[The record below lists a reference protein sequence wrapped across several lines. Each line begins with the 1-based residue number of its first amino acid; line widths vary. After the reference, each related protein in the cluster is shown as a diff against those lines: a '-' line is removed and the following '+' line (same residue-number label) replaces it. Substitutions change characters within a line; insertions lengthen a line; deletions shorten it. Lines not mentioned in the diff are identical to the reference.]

1 MCGIVGI
8 LTFNEQSVISSQL
21 KVMTDTL
28 AHRGPDGEG
37 IWLNDSNSVG
47 LGHRRLSI
55 IDLSE
60 KAAQPFHYL
69 DRYTIIYNGE
79 IYNYIE
85 LRDELRKYGY
95 TFTTQSDTEVLV
107 AAYDKYGTE
116 MFRHLDGMFAF
127 AIWDNKEKKLFSARD
142 RFGEKPFYFFYEK
155 GNKFVFASEMKAMFN
170 VGITKTINKHMLYN
184 FIVHRL
190 EENPFDRSET
200 FFENI
205 FSLEPAH
212 YIVINQ
218 DGTFHK
224 QQYWQL
230 KSTINESITFEEAEN
245 RFTELFNLSIK
256 RRLRSDVPVGSS
268 LSGGLDSSAVVCSLH
283 KFRDP
288 NTSTQNTFS
297 ARFHDPIKDE
307 GSYMKIVVNATSVI
321 PHEVWIDEQ
330 ILIDDLDKIC
340 YYQEEPFGS
349 ASILAQWK
357 VMQLAKRKNV
367 TVLLDGQ
374 GADEILA
381 GYVHFFRP
389 YFTEL
394 YLNDQK
400 KLKYEL
406 KKYKDLRG
414 NDFDLGIK
422 FKLNA
427 RFPHLMLL
435 PGMIKRKFTNP
446 AYCKFMSKDFLH
458 DYKNETQP
466 FTSIPSLNEALLYSS
481 TVYGLDRLLRF
492 ADRNAMAHGRE
503 VRLPFLF
510 HELVEFIFTLPPSFK
525 IHNGWTKYLLRKSM
539 ESRLPSDITWRVS
552 KLGYEVPQDL
562 WMKRSHIAERVRN
575 SREFLTDEKI
585 FNPRFAS
592 IADDWIC
599 LITAAFLRSG

>member
-1 MCGIVGI
+1 MCGIAGI
-8 LTFNEQSVISSQL
+8 LMFNGQLVTSSQL
-21 KVMTDTL
+21 KVMTDSL

-37 IWLNDSNSVG
+37 SWLSESNSLG

-60 KAAQPFHYL
+60 KAAQPMHYF
-69 DRYTIIYNGE
+69 DRYSIVFNGE

-85 LRDELRKYGY
+85 LRDELRKSGY
-95 TFTTQSDTEVLV
+95 AFTTQSDTEVLL

-116 MFRHLDGMFAF
+116 MFQRLDGMFAF
-127 AIWDNKEKKLFSARD
+127 AIWDEKQKKLFCARD

-155 GNKFVFASEMKAMFN
+155 GNRFVFASEMKAIFKTGVTKIFN
-170 VGITKTINKHMLYN
+170 NHMLYN
-184 FIVHRL
+184 FLVHHL

-200 FFENI
+200 FFETI

-212 YIVINQ
+212 YLEISQ

-230 KSTINESITFEEAEN
+230 KATINESITVEEAEN
-245 RFTELFNLSIK
+245 KFTELFDLSIK

-268 LSGGLDSSAVVCSLH
+268 LSGGIDSSAVVCSLY
-283 KFRDP
+283 KFRDS
-288 NTSTQNTFS
+288 NSSTQNTFS
-297 ARFHDPIKDE
+297 ARFFDPLKDE
-307 GSYMKIVVNATSVI
+307 GSYMKMVINATLVI

-330 ILIDDLDKIC
+330 ILIDDMEKIC

-357 VMQLAKRKNV
+357 VMQLAKQENV

-394 YLNDQK
+394 YLHDPK
-400 KLKYEL
+400 RLKQEL
-406 KKYKDLRG
+406 KKYKELRG
-414 NDFDLGIK
+414 TNFDLDIK

-427 RFPHLMLL
+427 RFPDLMML
-435 PGMIKRKFTNP
+435 PGVMKRKLINP
-446 AYCKFMSKDFLH
+446 NYCKFMSKDFLH
-458 DYKNETQP
+458 AFKNEAQP
-466 FTSIPSLNEALLYSS
+466 FTLSQSLNDALLYSS
-481 TVYGLDRLLRF
+481 TTYGLDRLLRF
-492 ADRNAMAHGRE
+492 ADRNAMAFGRE

-510 HELVEFIFTLPPSFK
+510 HELVEFVFTLPPSFK
-525 IHNGWTKYLLRKSM
+525 IYNGWTKYILRKSM
-539 ESRLPSDITWRVS
+539 EKRLPSDITWRVS
-552 KLGYEVPQDL
+552 KLGYEPPQDIWL
-562 WMKRSHIAERVRN
+562 KRLHIAERIRN
-575 SREFLTDEKI
+575 SREFLIDEKI
-585 FNPRFAS
+585 LNPRFANM
-592 IADDWIC
+592 ADDWMC
-599 LITAAFLRSG
+599 LVTAAFLRSE

>member
-1 MCGIVGI
+1 MCGIAGI
-8 LTFNEQSVISSQL
+8 LMFNGDTVKSSQL
-21 KVMTDTL
+21 KVMTDSL
-28 AHRGPDGEG
+28 VHRGPDGEG
-37 IWLNDSNSVG
+37 CWLNDSNSIG
-47 LGHRRLSI
+47 FGHRRLSI

-60 KAAQPFHYL
+60 KAAQPMHYL
-69 DRYTIIYNGE
+69 DRYCIVFNGE

-85 LRDELRKYGY
+85 LRDELRKNGY
-95 TFTTQSDTEVLV
+95 SFFTQSDTEVLL

-116 MFRHLDGMFAF
+116 MLQYLDGMFAF
-127 AIWDNKEKKLFSARD
+127 AIWDEKQKELFCARD

-155 GNKFVFASEMKAMFN
+155 GNRFVFASEMKAIFKT
-170 VGITKTINKHMLYN
+170 GITKILNSHMLYN
-184 FIVHRL
+184 FLVHHL

-200 FFENI
+200 FFETI

-212 YIVINQ
+212 YLVISR

-224 QQYWQL
+224 QHYWQL
-230 KSTINESITFEEAEN
+230 NVSINESITPEAAEN
-245 RFTELFNLSIK
+245 KFRELFDLSVK

-268 LSGGLDSSAVVCSLH
+268 LSGGIDSSAVVCSLY
-283 KFRDP
+283 KFLEL
-288 NTSTQNTFS
+288 NSSAQNTFS
-297 ARFHDPIKDE
+297 ARFHDPSKDE
-307 GSYMKIVVNATSVI
+307 GSYMKMVTDTTSVI

-330 ILIDDLDKIC
+330 ILIDDLEKIC

-357 VMQLAKRKNV
+357 VMQLAKLENV

-394 YLNDQK
+394 YLHDPKQ
-400 KLKYEL
+400 LKQEL
-406 KKYKDLRG
+406 KKYKELRG
-414 NDFDLGIK
+414 TDFELSIK

-435 PGMIKRKFTNP
+435 PGVIKRKLTDH

-458 DYKNETQP
+458 AYKNEIQP
-466 FTSIPSLNEALLYSS
+466 FTSLHSLNEALLYSS

-525 IHNGWTKYLLRKSM
+525 IHNGWTKYILRKSM
-539 ESRLPSDITWRVS
+539 EKRLPSDITWRVS
-552 KLGYEVPQDL
+552 KLGYEPPQDI
-562 WMKRSHIAERVRN
+562 WMKRLHIAERVRN
-575 SREFLTDEKI
+575 SREFLINEKI
-585 FNPRFAS
+585 FDPRFS
-592 IADDWIC
+592 NLADDWMC
-599 LITAAFLRSG
+599 LVTAAFLRSE